1 MKYITYLR
9 VSTTRQSLG
18 IDAQRALVKSHIQD
32 QQGEHFAEFIEK
44 ESGRKVSD
52 ENRPQL
58 HTALQLARNENAIL
72 LVAKVDRLARDLHFI
87 TALLKEEVPVQVA
100 GHAQMSKIE
109 WHLMGM
115 IAEHE
120 ADLISLRTRQALQAL
135 RDKGVKLGAP
145 PFKLARAQH
154 LGGMATKDK
163 AEAYRMRVSPIL
175 TGLLKDRNFVKIN
188 KRTRRKMPDLQAIS
202 DHLNGIGLRTMY
214 NKPFNSESLRALMK
228 KEKFI

>member
-58 HTALQLARNENAIL
+58 HTALQLARNENCIL

-120 ADLISLRTRQALQAL
+120 ADLISMRTKSALQAL

-175 TGLLKDRNFVKIN
+175 TGLLKDRNFIKIN
-188 KRTRRKMPDLQAIS
+188 KRTRRQIPDLQAIS

>member
-1 MKYITYLR
+1 M
-9 VSTTRQSLG
+9 
-18 IDAQRALVKSHIQD
+18 
-32 QQGEHFAEFIEK
+32 
-44 ESGRKVSD
+44 
-52 ENRPQL
+52 
-58 HTALQLARNENAIL
+58 
-72 LVAKVDRLARDLHFI
+72 DRLARDLHFI

-163 AEAYRMRVSPIL
+163 AEAYRLRVSPIL
-175 TGLLKDRNFVKIN
+175 TGLLKDHNFIKVN